1 MPFSGNIT
9 KVLFITVIETTVV
22 IRASSNEN
30 VLKKNIACRPTIQMH
45 LITGAVSS
53 VVSMDTAQTFTRIS
67 CLYKTRASNPK
78 FDFLEIWHFLYLSN
92 KSTKL
97 ARMFVICISWQKK
110 LHALRTLNWMLR
122 ALRYSISDSGGLPL
136 LVGAHAEVV
145 LFSTRWPRKHSLEL
159 EVFRNQG
166 NKEVDF
172 LRENFIFFIVSRTST
187 NRVSNGWHQ
196 S

>member
-1 MPFSGNIT
+1 MPFSGNIA

-30 VLKKNIACRPTIQMH
+30 FLKKNIACRPTIQMH
-45 LITGAVSS
+45 LITG

-110 LHALRTLNWMLR
+110 LHALRTLN
-122 ALRYSISDSGGLPL
+122 
-136 LVGAHAEVV
+136 
-145 LFSTRWPRKHSLEL
+145 
-159 EVFRNQG
+159 
-166 NKEVDF
+166 
-172 LRENFIFFIVSRTST
+172 
-187 NRVSNGWHQ
+187 
-196 S
+196 